1 MTGARG
7 DETGASGDRAPGDVA
22 PDGYLQ
28 GEARTLLDVL
38 GGFEAEGY
46 RGQLAERDGTVRCL
60 TCETRTEPAAF
71 PIDRVERLEG
81 ASDPADM
88 LMVLG
93 GRCPFC
99 GTLGTLTLNFGP
111 TATAGEDRL
120 LERLVLP
127 AG

>member
-1 MTGARG
+1 MNGVP
-7 DETGASGDRAPGDVA
+7 DES
-22 PDGYLQ
+22 LQ
-28 GEARTLLDVL
+28 GEARTLLGVL
-38 GGFEAEGY
+38 AGFERAGY
-46 RGQLAERDGTVRCL
+46 RGQLVERDGAVRCVSCG
-60 TCETRTEPAAF
+60 TVTDAAAF

-93 GRCPFC
+93 GRCPYC

-111 TATAGEDRL
+111 TADGGEDRL

-127 AG
+127 PG

>member
-1 MTGARG
+1 MTG
-7 DETGASGDRAPGDVA
+7 PGDPA
-22 PDGYLQ
+22 PDDYLQ

-38 GGFEAEGY
+38 RAFEEQGY
-46 RGQLAERDGTVRCL
+46 RGQLAERDGSIRCL
-60 TCETRTEPAAF
+60 TCETLTDPAVF
-71 PIDRVERLEG
+71 PVDRVERLEG

-88 LMVLG
+88 LMVVG

-111 TATAGEDRL
+111 TATGGEDRL

-127 AG
+127 PG